1 MKATALGFPAWD
13 EGAQGLQIARVNLS
27 GNGTLLH
34 IRRDNLCDNLETM
47 QKNRVSR
54 NESTIFTQ

>member
-34 IRRDNLCDNLETM
+34 ILPDNLN
-47 QKNRVSR
+47 V
-54 NESTIFTQ
+54 TI